1 MIVEPDITYDPNI
14 VTEGNIRAYTPSL
27 PTLFKESALYAF
39 RTTWWQESLD
49 ELEFNLAN
57 EGNTFTKEEYD
68 NSPFQR
74 SGIQHFEGM
83 TEEQAR
89 ILAENFDRNQYYG
102 QLTKNVSFFNPGM
115 FGGLVA
121 GSIVDP
127 LNFIPYYGIAK
138 LAVKAKSTYK
148 RLKQANNAIRSKP
161 AQGPLG
167 QNIISVV
174 DPMIGAGVANYV
186 VKDKRAKFQ
195 EQHDL
200 RMVLADI
207 AIGAGIGGS
216 IVGVRTLRN
225 RMNRASTETHMNRLA
240 QALDQLEEGKPIDL
254 KPHPTKGLNYEKFE
268 QPTTLSESTRA
279 TVNAAIKVDDDM
291 FLEILDLGIT
301 GDGALTPNEALAEIL
316 EKAEA
321 EGYSGVAIPEEF
333 LRNNENLFSDVFL
346 SKYSME
352 VKNID
357 GGNGKQVVVI
367 KDIQNQE
374 LRWDTVDPNEK
385 FEYVEQDGQAQTL
398 QQRIAEGVLA
408 FTSLPQKALK
418 RLKDIETK
426 AKQANEKLNV
436 MKNAVRDAGR
446 CVISNG

>member
-1 MIVEPDITYDPNI
+1 MIVEPDVTYDPNI
-14 VTEGNIRAYTPSL
+14 VTEGNIRAYSPSL
-27 PTLFKESALYAF
+27 PTLFKESALFAF

-57 EGNTFTKEEYD
+57 EGNILTKEDYN
-68 NSPFQR
+68 NSAFNR
-74 SGIQHFEGM
+74 SGIEHFEGM

-127 LNFIPYYGIAK
+127 LNFIPYYGIGK
-138 LAVKAKSTYK
+138 LAVKAKNTYK
-148 RLKQANNAIRSKP
+148 RLKQANAAIKSKP
-161 AQGPLG
+161 TQGALG
-167 QNIISVV
+167 QNIISIV

-207 AIGAGIGGS
+207 AIGAGVGGT
-216 IVGVRTLRN
+216 IVGARTLRN
-225 RMNRASTETHMNRLA
+225 RMNKASTETHMNRLA
-240 QALDQLEEGKPIDL
+240 QALEQLEEGKPIDVS
-254 KPHPTKGLNYEKFE
+254 PYPNKGLNYEKYE
-268 QPTTLSESTRA
+268 QPTTLRESTRA
-279 TVNAAIKVDDDM
+279 TVNAAVKVNDEM
-291 FLEILDLGIT
+291 LLEIMDLGIT

-333 LRNNENLFSDVFL
+333 LRSNEEMFSDVSL
-346 SKYSME
+346 SNYSME

-357 GGNGKQVVVI
+357 GSNGRQVVVI
-367 KDIQNQE
+367 KDPQNQE

-385 FEYVEQDGQAQTL
+385 FQYADQDGQAQTI
-398 QQRIAEGVLA
+398 QQRIAEGVSR
-408 FTSLPQKALK
+408 FTELPQKALK